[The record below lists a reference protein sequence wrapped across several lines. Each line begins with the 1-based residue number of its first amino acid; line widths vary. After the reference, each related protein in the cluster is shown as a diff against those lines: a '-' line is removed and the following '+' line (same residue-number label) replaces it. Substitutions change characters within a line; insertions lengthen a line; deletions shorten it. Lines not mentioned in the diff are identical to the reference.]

1 MSAQN
6 DPFQAAKEALTAWGY
21 APDVVDD
28 RLRLRDPGGLAG
40 VDLWL
45 KYDDRGRCI
54 SLQAL
59 ALRDVKSLPSILSVR
74 CLSIQSG
81 TYFPRFEWFAD
92 SGELWCCAYLPI
104 AEQGLD
110 LPSLKLV
117 LTTLENVLRKN
128 LVGLRETATKAA
140 RARRDEPAASA
151 TRSGAIQSEELISRA
166 AELGN
171 LGRDL
176 VELARVGEI
185 LPMYIREDLVRQVIA
200 VLDGPQKQVL
210 LVGEPGTGKNA
221 LVHALATWIAQDDDR
236 VKEAAVRHRHI
247 YECTP
252 ASFQTSCY
260 YTSHLETKVRLV
272 AENCIRESGILFVDD
287 VNLAVAA
294 GRYEDNPDR
303 TVANLLLPYLAR
315 NEITMIAATTPDGYD
330 AMLREN
336 SRFTQEF
343 CVVQIP
349 EPLHRETLTMVRD
362 RMQKLESGQ
371 GAPRRFTFGR
381 DIAET
386 VVAVA
391 DRFLRSRRFP
401 GKALELL
408 NEVIALHAFRPD
420 GDVIHPEDVYLAVRE
435 RTGLTEDIVLPSRA
449 LSIGQVAEALGQ
461 DVLGQSQAV
470 QAVAEVVV
478 QFKAEMEPQGRPV
491 AAFLFV
497 GPTGVGKTQLARS
510 LTRYL
515 FGSEEPLLR
524 YDMTEFAGQDAL
536 NKLCGMSGSRER
548 PGRLVADI
556 MARPFSVVLFDEI
569 EKAHADVFDA
579 LLQVLGEGRMT
590 DETGRTASFV
600 NSIIIMTSNI
610 GAEIYQ
616 RRAAGFD
623 LGARDAGL
631 EEEVM
636 KAIREHFRP
645 EFVGRI
651 SRIVHFFHLPR
662 DIVRSIASR
671 EAAAF
676 ALRRGLAKREIRLEV
691 SPALLEDI
699 VRQGYDEREGARAM
713 QKAVERI
720 LAPVVS
726 DWLASNPLETGRIL
740 AVNCEHNAPAVLAR
754 DAGGTESPAH
764 EVENA

>member
-1 MSAQN
+1 VPEQ
-6 DPFQAAKEALTAWGY
+6 DDLLKTVGEALTAWGY
-21 APDVVDD
+21 LCEPVEDGLRVRDFAGTDVWVRYNDEH
-28 RLRLRDPGGLAG
+28 G
-40 VDLWL
+40 VL
-45 KYDDRGRCI
+45 
-54 SLQAL
+54 SLQAAAVRNL
-59 ALRDVKSLPSILSVR
+59 KSLPGPLSVN
-74 CLSIQSG
+74 CLDIQSR
-81 TYFPRFEWFAD
+81 TYYPRFEWFAGQ
-92 SGELWCCAYLPI
+92 GELWCCAYVPVG
-104 AEQGLD
+104 ESGLD
-110 LPSLKLV
+110 LPALRSV
-117 LTTLENVLRKN
+117 LTNLENVLREN
-128 LVGLRETATKAA
+128 LQSLRGTAAEAA
-140 RARRDEPAASA
+140 RSAAAQSGSGSARGGSV
-151 TRSGAIQSEELISRA
+151 QSEELISRA

-176 VELARVGEI
+176 VGLALVGEI
-185 LPMYIREDLVRQVIA
+185 LPMYVREDLVRQVIA

-236 VKEAAVRHRHI
+236 VKEAAVRRRHI

-260 YTSHLETKVRLV
+260 YASHLETKVRMV

-294 GRYEDNPDR
+294 GRYDDNPDR

-315 NEITMIAATTPDGYD
+315 NEITMIAATTPEGYD

-336 SRFTQEF
+336 SRFTRQF
-343 CVVQIP
+343 SVVEIP
-349 EPLHRETLTMVRD
+349 EPSHEETLTMVRD
-362 RMQKLESGQ
+362 RLQKLEKGQ
-371 GAPRRFTFGR
+371 GVSRRYTFGEG
-381 DIAET
+381 IAET
-386 VVAVA
+386 VVTVA
-391 DRFLRSRRFP
+391 DRFMRSRRFP

-408 NEVIALHAFRPD
+408 NEVVALRAMRPAAD
-420 GDVIHPEDVYLAVRE
+420 AIQPEDVYLAARE

-449 LSIGQVAEALGQ
+449 LSIRQVADALGH
-461 DVLGQSQAV
+461 DVLGQGQAV
-470 QAVAEVVV
+470 EAVADVVV
-478 QFKAEMEPQGRPV
+478 QFKAEMEPQGRPL

-515 FGSEEPLLR
+515 FGTEEPLLR

-536 NKLCGMSGSRER
+536 NKLCGMSGYRQR

-569 EKAHADVFDA
+569 EKAHPDVFDA

-590 DETGRTASFV
+590 DETGRTADFV

-616 RRAAGFD
+616 RRTAGFD
-623 LGARDAGL
+623 LGAREAGL
-631 EEEVM
+631 EAEVA
-636 KAIREHFRP
+636 KAIRDHFRP

-662 DIVRSIASR
+662 ETVRTIAGR

-676 ALRRGLAKREIRLEV
+676 ALRRGLAKREIGLEV
-691 SPALLEDI
+691 ATDLLEEI

-720 LAPVVS
+720 LAPAVS
-726 DWLASNPLETGRIL
+726 DWLASHPLEKRKVLTADWRGDSATISSQDARAAEPCGR
-740 AVNCEHNAPAVLAR
+740 
-754 DAGGTESPAH
+754 